1 MIKRDLNTWDF
12 VENKPKIGLTR
23 NVERIVGG
31 NRVRI
36 TDYPPIDGGTL
47 VFDGLGTEW
56 TTTISDHNIIQIG
69 YNNEGLRVDNNNL
82 VTITDLVV
90 QGSAEIPPQEGQMM
104 YDVNDNLTYVFV
116 GDTWQE
122 INWEPVKKES
132 LWSRFKT
139 FIKNLLA

>member
-1 MIKRDLNTWDF
+1 MIKRDLNAWDF
-12 VENKPKIGLTR
+12 VKNKPKTKLRVVGGGTNITWDDSNIQYNYNYQVNT
-23 NVERIVGG
+23 NVENTV
-31 NRVRI
+31 
-36 TDYPPIDGGTL
+36 L
-47 VFDGLGTEW
+47 LGF
-56 TTTISDHNIIQIG
+56 NG
-69 YNNEGLRVDNNNL
+69 EGLRVDANNQ
-82 VTITDLVV
+82 VTINDLVV
-90 QGSAEIPPQEGQMM
+90 AGSAEIPPQEGQMM